1 MSQTY
6 GQSDFPAFPSA
17 YGEPETEAADII
29 GGIVLDEPEP
39 DDEPETSAD
48 DEPETSAAA
57 DADDEDDEGS
67 GDQNAAAGARTAG
80 SSAAKPNRSYIR
92 KVAAKALEVETS
104 TDTVK
109 SLAAALLGS
118 GEDTVEL
125 TVAIMSAG
133 RTAVQPLADIT
144 EVLTALKDEP
154 WSAGIVAAAL
164 DASRQKAVWSVLQA
178 RGTAGNTPLP
188 KALAKAAKLI
198 VKAINDLDDT
208 DRAGLT
214 EAGDLLKRS

>member
-6 GQSDFPAFPSA
+6 GQTDFPAFPSA
-17 YGEPETEAADII
+17 YAESETEAPDTIGGIILDDPEPETAPE
-29 GGIVLDEPEP
+29 DEPAAQTAE
-39 DDEPETSAD
+39 AD
-48 DEPETSAAA
+48 D
-57 DADDEDDEGS
+57 DDEDGS
-67 GDQNAAAGARTAG
+67 ADQGASAGPRTPG
-80 SSAAKPNRSYIR
+80 SAAAKPNRSYIR

-125 TVAIMSAG
+125 TVAIMSSG
-133 RTAVQPLADIT
+133 RTAVQPLSDIT

-164 DASRQKAVWSVLQA
+164 DAGRQKAVWSVLQA
-178 RGTAGNTPLP
+178 RGTAGSTPLP